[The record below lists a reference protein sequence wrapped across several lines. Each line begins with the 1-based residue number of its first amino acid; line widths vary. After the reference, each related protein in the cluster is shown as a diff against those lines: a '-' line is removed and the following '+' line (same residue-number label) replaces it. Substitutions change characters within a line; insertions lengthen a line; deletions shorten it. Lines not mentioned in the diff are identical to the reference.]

1 MFSLFCPPLCFV
13 DEEEENVKNLY
24 KEAEMP
30 LEQVMAKYQNDF
42 LNPNVKK
49 IKQDAGKP
57 PASPFLRGRRSCSP
71 GASTSGSESCSKSTT
86 GALPEHEGGKT
97 ESGADSEDAKE
108 RDVDVSSSSASKQH
122 PGNSD
127 TDQASNSSA
136 SNGETKPVSESNEET
151 AKHKAALPDSSEDV
165 KVQSPDEGADR
176 SVKVNGEIGN
186 ADEKDSG
193 QTATDC
199 DGVTS
204 SSVPH
209 ENGEVAKT
217 GGKGK
222 SPAKATEEG
231 KKRVLPRRHTVTE
244 LYRTLLGGQDQS
256 DSDSD
261 DEGDE
266 SFQGADDR

>member
-1 MFSLFCPPLCFV
+1 MCVIKCFHCSV

-24 KEAEMP
+24 EEAKMP

-42 LNPNVKK
+42 LNPNIKK

-57 PASPFLRGRRSCSP
+57 PVSPFLRGRRSCSP
-71 GASTSGSESCSKSTT
+71 GASTSGSESSSKSTT
-86 GALPEHEGGKT
+86 SALPEHESGKT
-97 ESGADSEDAKE
+97 ESCPESEDAKE
-108 RDVDVSSSSASKQH
+108 TDVDVSSSSTSGQH
-122 PGNSD
+122 PGNSEA
-127 TDQASNSSA
+127 DQASNSSA
-136 SNGETKPVSESNEET
+136 SNGETKPVSESDEET
-151 AKHKAALPDSSEDV
+151 AKHKAELPDSSGDV
-165 KVQSPDEGADR
+165 KAQSPDKGSDC

-186 ADEKDSG
+186 ADEKDPG
-193 QTATDC
+193 QAAR

-209 ENGEVAKT
+209 ENGEVGKT
-217 GGKGK
+217 EGKGK
-222 SPAKATEEG
+222 SPPKATEEG
-231 KKRVLPRRHTVTE
+231 KKRVSPRRHTVTE